1 VNGPPA
7 FIKNFTPT
15 KGVFHMRTLRLLQ
28 IAMVVALT
36 ACTTANKKTQPDPNE
51 PPPKMLSPLVKK
63 IWIPPA
69 IKNGGLEW
77 ESGHFLYRI
86 DRSPTWAR

>member
-1 VNGPPA
+1 
-7 FIKNFTPT
+7 
-15 KGVFHMRTLRLLQ
+15 MRTRVPLLA
-28 IAMVVALT
+28 IIVGLSVSCASE
-36 ACTTANKKTQPDPNE
+36 KKKDSPASTND

-77 ESGHFLYRI
+77 ESGHYLYRI
-86 DRSPTWAR
+86 EREPTWSR